1 MKKGIDEMKKIGFIG
16 FGNMAKAMATGW
28 LKKEGLT
35 GTQIYACANDY
46 EKLCKVCEGMG
57 IQACKH
63 SLDLVEAVDIV
74 ILAVKPYMIEEVV
87 TPIKEILKEKIV
99 ISVAAGY
106 PFERYEAILSEGTHH
121 ISTIP
126 NTPVSIGE
134 GIIVCENRHSLT
146 EEEWNYVENLL
157 STIGLVQVVDTK
169 VLSVAGTICGCG
181 PAFVSMF
188 LEALG
193 DAAVKYGIPREV
205 AYRLSGQMIAG
216 TGKMQVIT
224 GEHPAKMK
232 DAVCSPAG
240 TTIQGVSALE
250 ECGFRS
256 AIIKAIDAIEGK

>member
-1 MKKGIDEMKKIGFIG
+1 MKENNKKIGFIG

-28 LKKEGLT
+28 LKTETLT
-35 GTQIYACANDY
+35 GTQMYACANDY
-46 EKLCKVCEGMG
+46 EKLCKTCEEMG
-57 IQACKH
+57 VQACKT
-63 SLDLVEAVDIV
+63 SLDVVKAVDVV

-87 TPIKEILKEKIV
+87 APIKEVLKEKIV

-106 PFERYEAILSEGTHH
+106 PFERYEMVLSEGTHH

-134 GIIVCENRHSLT
+134 GIIVCENKHSLT
-146 EEEWNYVENLL
+146 EDEWNYVEELL

-216 TGKMQVIT
+216 TGKMQVTT

-240 TTIQGVSALE
+240 TTIKGVSALE
-250 ECGFRS
+250 EYGFRS
-256 AIIKAIDAIEGK
+256 AVIKAIDAIEGK